1 MKRVSALIMMTLLI
15 MAVSLSGTERKR
27 ATVMTWYVAPG
38 NSEVKTEELRRFAVE
53 SGGYISYFS
62 GSQVKLKVPFPK
74 LGALKELL
82 EQGAYILD
90 SQVRHKD
97 LTTKLMDLNTRLE
110 TKNKLLK
117 ELSAL
122 FAGSKFHQTIEIERE
137 MGRVVFELEKLKGQI
152 RYYEEL
158 TSLVDVSVYY
168 RGRRG
173 RRFSIPQQFYWMQ
186 KLGVKNMIRSWE
198 QK

>member
-1 MKRVSALIMMTLLI
+1 MKRIPALILMALLL
-15 MAVSLSGTERKR
+15 AVVALYGTERKR
-27 ATVMTWYVAPG
+27 ATVMTWYLAPG
-38 NSEVKTEELRRFAVE
+38 NSEAKTEELRRFAVE

-62 GSQVKLKVPFPK
+62 GSQVKLKVPAAR
-74 LGALKELL
+74 LGNLKELL

-90 SQVRHKD
+90 ARVKHKD

-137 MGRVVFELEKLKGQI
+137 IGRVVIELEKLKGQI

-173 RRFSIPQQFYWMQ
+173 RRFSIPQQFNWMQ

>member
-1 MKRVSALIMMTLLI
+1 MKKIPALILMTLLLA
-15 MAVSLSGTERKR
+15 AVSLFGTERKR
-27 ATVMTWYVAPG
+27 ATVMTWYLSPG
-38 NSEVKTEELRRFAVE
+38 NAETKTEELRAFAVE
-53 SGGYISYFS
+53 SGGYISFFS
-62 GSQVKLKVPFPK
+62 GSQVKLKVPAAK

-90 SQVRHKD
+90 ARVKHRD
-97 LTTKLMDLNTRLE
+97 LTTKMIDLNTRLE

-137 MGRVVFELEKLKGQI
+137 TGRVVIELEKLKGQI

-168 RGRRG
+168 QGRRSG
-173 RRFSIPQQFYWMQ
+173 RFSIPQHFNWMQ